1 MKKITVILIAFSIG
15 FIQKT
20 FAQDAIQSSTSL
32 LLDSYYGIK
41 NSLVKGNAQ
50 AASDSAEEFI
60 RILNGID
67 YKVISEGNVN
77 ILLKDA
83 TVISESKDISEQRKV
98 FENFS
103 NNMTEL
109 AKVIDLSDDTIYQMY
124 CPMKDAYWLS
134 DEKEIK
140 NPYFGNTM
148 LTCGKVV
155 DTIEK

>member
-1 MKKITVILIAFSIG
+1 MKKITVILIVFSLA
-15 FIQKT
+15 FIQKI
-20 FAQDAIQSSTSL
+20 FAQDTIQSQTSL
-32 LLDSYYGIK
+32 LLNSYYGIK
-41 NSLVKGNAQ
+41 NSLVKGNMQ
-50 AASDSAEEFI
+50 AAADSAEEFI

-98 FENFS
+98 FENLS
-103 NNMTEL
+103 KNMTEL
-109 AKVIDLSDDTIYQMY
+109 AKVIDLSVNTIYQMY

-134 DEKEIK
+134 GEKEIK
-140 NPYFGNTM
+140 NPYYGSSM

-155 DTIEK
+155 ETF